1 MNARVIWPPSG
12 ALHGYGNDGPRGWP
26 CRAMTVV
33 PCGVIVVAAT
43 HPTRSVPV
51 LVSSLPI
58 LSRLLP
64 APIEAAVIP
73 VDDDP
78 ATLARL
84 ERIMSDRIRPCPS
97 CGDDPHVCRAIGC
110 GADDAPLLLAQ
121 PAADHVD
128 RVEASALIDELF
140 DSEHG

>member
-1 MNARVIWPPSG
+1 M
-12 ALHGYGNDGPRGWP
+12 
-26 CRAMTVV
+26 
-33 PCGVIVVAAT
+33 
-43 HPTRSVPV
+43 
-51 LVSSLPI
+51 LVSTFPT
-58 LSRLLP
+58 LSRFLP
-64 APIEAAVIP
+64 APIAAAVLP

-128 RVEASALIDELF
+128 LDEASTLIDNLF
-140 DSEHG
+140 ASEQG